1 LKLPHRYPFRF
12 IDRTADGRALLRL
25 TANGT
30 WLRDGGGAPAGW
42 LIEAIAQGAALL
54 LAPDGGG
61 EEKRL
66 ALAAIEDAEV
76 VRAPEPGETVEVA
89 VSLEARWG
97 ALVRVR
103 GRLTLDGAPLGGATV
118 VLAEI

>member
-1 LKLPHRYPFRF
+1 MKLPHRYPFRF
-12 IDRTADGRALLRL
+12 VDGTNDGRALLRL
-25 TANGT
+25 TVNGT
-30 WLRDGGGAPAGW
+30 WSRGGGGAPAGW

-54 LAPDGGG
+54 LAPEGGG

-76 VRAPEPGETVEVA
+76 LRAPEPGETVEVA

-103 GRLTLDGAPLGGATV
+103 GRLTLDGAPLGGAIV

>member
-1 LKLPHRYPFRF
+1 MKLPHRYPFRF
-12 IDRTADGRALLRL
+12 VDRTTDGRALLRL
-25 TANGT
+25 TVNGT
-30 WLRDGGGAPAGW
+30 WSRGSGGAAAGW

-66 ALAAIEDAEV
+66 ALAAIEGAEV
-76 VRAPEPGETVEVA
+76 LRAPEAGETVEVS

-103 GRLTLDGAPLGGATV
+103 GRLTLDGAPLGGAIV

>member
-12 IDRTADGRALLRL
+12 IDRTTDGRALLRL
-25 TANGT
+25 TANGA
-30 WLRDGGGAPAGW
+30 WSRGCGGAPVAW
-42 LIEAIAQGAALL
+42 LVEAIAQGAALV
-54 LAPDGGG
+54 LAPEGAG
-61 EEKRL
+61 EERRL
-66 ALAAIEDAEV
+66 ALAAIEEARPE
-76 VRAPEPGETVEVA
+76 RPPEPGETVEVE

-103 GRLTLDGAPLGGATV
+103 GRLSLDGTPLGGAVV